1 MSQLDF
7 INWMQSLRSP
17 LLDTFFTAINATA
30 EDNFITALAFFLMAL
45 RFYPLGKEQVVALKE
60 RLDTMHKE
68 KVSET

>member
-17 LLDTFFTAINATA
+17 LLDAFFIAINATA
-30 EDNFITALAFFLMAL
+30 EDNFITALAIFLVAF
-45 RFYPLGKEQVVALKE
+45 RFYPLGKEQVVAIRE
-60 RLDTMHKE
+60 RLDTMHRE